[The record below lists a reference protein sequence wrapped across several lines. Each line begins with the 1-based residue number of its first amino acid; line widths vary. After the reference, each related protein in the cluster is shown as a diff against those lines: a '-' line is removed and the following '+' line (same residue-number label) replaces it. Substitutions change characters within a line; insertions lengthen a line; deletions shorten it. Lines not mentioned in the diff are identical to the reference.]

1 MTEHEIMRISGF
13 IKTMRFRHPFK
24 WKRYKNHVSIVIY
37 LMDSVDELEN
47 LISMKETPVLHMSE
61 SQSMEIV
68 KQAGKIVQAV
78 NLWKQSPLFHN
89 FLICKVDDMLADV
102 INGTYEYVQA
112 MLNLVVADMNKTM
125 LEYIE
130 ALKDEVIRKSQEEF
144 EEYEVDIEDRTINVT
159 DGSDIDVKEKQFTN
173 ILQLRNE
180 ATAKRIIAH
189 NAVASFKS
197 LLYYDYIEIIR
208 GVDII
213 SKMKDEN
220 KEIGTFMGKTKIKFV
235 DFKST
240 GNNEN
245 ME

>member
-1 MTEHEIMRISGF
+1 MTEHEIMRIRGLVR
-13 IKTMRFRHPFK
+13 TMRFRHPFK
-24 WKRYKNHVSIVIY
+24 WKRYKNHVSIVMY
-37 LMDSVDELEN
+37 LMDYVDELER
-47 LISMKETPVLHMSE
+47 LIHKEDGPVLYMSE
-61 SQSMEIV
+61 AQSMEIV
-68 KQAGKIVQAV
+68 KQAGKVVQAV

-89 FLICKVDDMLADV
+89 FLICKVDDMLADA
-102 INGTYEYVQA
+102 INGTYEYVQS
-112 MLNLVVADMNKTM
+112 MLNLVVADMNKTI

-130 ALKDEVIRKSQEEF
+130 ALKDEVIQRSQEEF
-144 EEYEVDIEDRTINVT
+144 EEYEVDVEDRTINVT
-159 DGSDIDVKEKQFTN
+159 DGSDVDVKEKQFVN

-220 KEIGTFMGKTKIKFV
+220 KDISTMFGKTKFKFI

-240 GNNEN
+240 E
-245 ME
+245 EDSK

>member
-1 MTEHEIMRISGF
+1 MIMTEHEIEKIRGLIR
-13 IKTMRFRHPFK
+13 TMKLRHPFK
-24 WKRYKNHVSIVIY
+24 WKTYKDHVSIVMY
-37 LMDSVDELEN
+37 LMDAVDELEK
-47 LISMKETPVLHMSE
+47 LIHKEEFPVLYMSE
-61 SQSMEIV
+61 AQSMAIV
-68 KQAGKIVQAV
+68 KQAGKVVQAV
-78 NLWKQSPLFHN
+78 NLWKQSILFHN
-89 FLICKVDDMLADV
+89 FLIRKVDDMLADA
-102 INGTYEYVQA
+102 INGTYEYVQT

-130 ALKDEVIRKSQEEF
+130 ALKDEVIRRSQEEF

-208 GVDII
+208 GIDII
-213 SKMKDEN
+213 SKMKYEN
-220 KEIGTFMGKTKIKFV
+220 KSVSKAFGKSTFKFI

-240 GNNEN
+240 E
-245 ME
+245 EDKK